1 MESTTVS
8 FTLRAQGCALMAV
21 IDETNDAV
29 GHSRLIRSAHHYAKT
44 ITKPI
49 TIHHGNDWHILTVE
63 PSGAV
68 TCECCGNPLGSCI
81 CDPDA

>member
-1 MESTTVS
+1 
-8 FTLRAQGCALMAV
+8 MAV

-29 GHSRLIRSAHHYAKT
+29 GHSHLIRSAHHYAKT